1 MSESK
6 KMNFYHFL
14 LLSIVLGIVFF
25 SCSSQPSL
33 PLTRSENVQ
42 DTLHGVVVA
51 DPYRWLENW
60 QDPAV
65 QKWSD
70 QQNQY
75 ARYYLDRL
83 PNRQALENRLGQIYR
98 QATPSYFGLQWTG
111 GKFFAVKTQPP
122 LNQPL
127 LVYLTSVDDPTSEKI
142 ILNLNV
148 FDSTH
153 QTSMDWYKPSPDGK
167 LVAVSLSVGGSETGN
182 VHIFDCETGQQ
193 VFEVIPWV
201 NKGTAGGDL
210 AWVKDGKGFYYTR
223 YPHPGERAES
233 DLNFY
238 QQVWFH
244 QLGTSI
250 EQDRYVI
257 GKEFPWI
264 VEIRLNV
271 DLTSNILLVT
281 TQYGDGGTF
290 AHYLVYPDG
299 KSRQLTRYEDEV
311 IEIQFA
317 PRNSLMLISRK
328 NAPKG
333 QILILPLSNPDL
345 KKARILIPETDNAI
359 CSEFGEKSLVAPL
372 QNLIYVTYQMGG
384 PAEIITYNYQGK
396 REVGPDLLPVASIHE
411 IIPLENDEILFYTSS
426 YLVPRSW
433 FHYQPKEKVTR
444 KLAISS
450 RSSVDFSDC
459 EVRREFT
466 ISKDGTRIPIN
477 IIKQKTVI
485 LDGNNPTILNG
496 YGGFGISETP
506 YFSASLRVWI
516 EHGGIY
522 AVANLR
528 GGSEYGEEWHRAGML
543 TNKQNVFDDFAAAM
557 QYLIENRYTNPQK
570 LAITGGSNGGLL
582 MGAMITQHPE
592 LFKATVSS
600 VGIYDM
606 LRNELSPNGSFNI
619 PEYGTVQNED
629 QFKAM
634 YAYSPYHNV
643 KDGTAYPAVLF
654 MTGANDPRVD
664 PMQSRKMSAR
674 LQAANSSHNPILL
687 RTSSTTGHGGGTPL
701 EERIREAV
709 DRYSFL
715 FYQLGVSYKPV
726 Q

>member
-1 MSESK
+1 MITSK
-6 KMNFYHFL
+6 KMICHFL
-14 LLSIVLGIVFF
+14 ILLSVSGGILFL
-25 SCSSQPSL
+25 SCSSLPSL
-33 PLTRSENVQ
+33 PVTRSDNIQ
-42 DTLHGVVVA
+42 DTLHGVMVA

-98 QATPSYFGLQWTG
+98 QATPSYFNLQWTG
-111 GKFFAVKTQPP
+111 GKFFAVKNQPP

-127 LVYLTSVDDPTSEKI
+127 LVYLTSIDDPAREKI
-142 ILNLNV
+142 ILDLNV
-148 FDSTH
+148 FDTTH

-182 VHIFDCETGQQ
+182 VHIFDSETGQQ

-210 AWVKDGKGFYYTR
+210 AWVQDGKGFYYTR
-223 YPHPGERAES
+223 YPHPGERAGS

-250 EQDRYVI
+250 EQDRYII
-257 GKEFPWI
+257 GKEFPRI

-271 DLTSNILLVT
+271 DPTSNILLVT
-281 TQYGDGGTF
+281 TQYGDGGMF

-299 KSRQLTRYEDEV
+299 KSRQLTRYEDDI

-317 PRNSLMLISRK
+317 PRNSLMLISRR

-345 KKARILIPETDNAI
+345 KKARILIPETENAI

-384 PAEIITYNYQGK
+384 PAEIITYNSQGK
-396 REVGPDLLPVASIHE
+396 REVGPDLLSVASIHE
-411 IIPLENDEILFYTSS
+411 ITPLENDEILFCTSS
-426 YLVPRSW
+426 FLVPRSW
-433 FHYQPKEKVTR
+433 FHYRPKEKVTR

-459 EVRREFT
+459 EVRREFA
-466 ISKDGTRIPIN
+466 ISKDGTCIPIN
-477 IIKQKTVI
+477 IIKRKTVS
-485 LDGNNPTILNG
+485 LDGNNPTILYG

-506 YFSASLRVWI
+506 NFSASLRVWI
-516 EHGGIY
+516 EQDGIY

-557 QYLIENRYTNPQK
+557 KYLIENRYTNPQK

-619 PEYGTVQNED
+619 PEYGTVQNEE

-664 PMQSRKMSAR
+664 PMQSRKMTAR
-674 LQAANSSHNPILL
+674 LQAANSSQNPILL
-687 RTSSTTGHGGGTPL
+687 RTSSTTGHGSGTPL

-715 FYQLGVSYKPV
+715 FYQLGVNYKPV
-726 Q
+726 L